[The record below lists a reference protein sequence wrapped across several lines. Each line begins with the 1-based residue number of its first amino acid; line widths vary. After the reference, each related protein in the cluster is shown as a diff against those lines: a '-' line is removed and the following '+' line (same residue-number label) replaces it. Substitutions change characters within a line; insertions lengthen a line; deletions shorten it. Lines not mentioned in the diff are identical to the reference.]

1 LRAKRFA
8 KRTQWK
14 RASEES
20 RRSPGLTRGRVS
32 KDTGQANKTTGNAV
46 GNFFGNIDDQSFQT
60 FHIIGNGYMY
70 AFFIIGA
77 CLLAAGFLVRWQVR
91 RIERIFARIRA
102 EDANATRSGGSGGGT
117 GEAPRG

>member
-1 LRAKRFA
+1 M
-8 KRTQWK
+8 
-14 RASEES
+14 
-20 RRSPGLTRGRVS
+20 
-32 KDTGQANKTTGNAV
+32 

-117 GEAPRG
+117 EEAPRG